1 MKIQP
6 LSFEI
11 LKSFF
16 ADLPRLDRLFT
27 HHFKQNKTSPA
38 DKQIIFEEVSAY
50 IRLLPVHF
58 YEMGMDP
65 FNEQVEFK
73 YLINTVR
80 DFVPFRYRKEFRD
93 RIKSAPKSDWYK
105 LAGLPQRFAD
115 SLFQQHSDLEVA
127 EFLIKSVQPRP
138 IQARLFKSGNSPVA
152 DFEPIGGIP
161 FAYQFTGDEL
171 SFKDDWFQQG
181 WFELQDL
188 SSQLACLLVN
198 PKPTETVLDAC
209 AGSGGKSLS
218 LASIMKGKGK
228 VYSVITQEFEEKEI
242 RNRSSKKNL
251 GNISVLNF
259 ENPKLND
266 LTGKSDIVWVDAPCS
281 GSGVIRRNPDIIY
294 RFKDFDLGDF
304 QTKQLELLKDYS
316 KFLKPGGKLV
326 YSTCSVFEEE
336 NQSVIRQFID
346 SSEGKFERDTFQQ
359 AITYFNLPL
368 QNQSEFTFGFDS
380 NLNSDGF
387 YLSVLKKQ
395 N

>member
-93 RIKSAPKSDWYK
+93 RIKSAPKSDWFK
-105 LAGLPQRFAD
+105 LAGLPKRFVE

-138 IQARLFKSGNSPVA
+138 IQARLFKSGTSPVS
-152 DFEPIGGIP
+152 DFEPIEGIP

-171 SFKDDWFQQG
+171 SFKDDWFQQ
-181 WFELQDL
+181 
-188 SSQLACLLVN
+188 
-198 PKPTETVLDAC
+198 
-209 AGSGGKSLS
+209 AGLGGGRSL
-218 LASIMKGKGK
+218 
-228 VYSVITQEFEEKEI
+228 
-242 RNRSSKKNL
+242 R
-251 GNISVLNF
+251 
-259 ENPKLND
+259 
-266 LTGKSDIVWVDAPCS
+266 
-281 GSGVIRRNPDIIY
+281 
-294 RFKDFDLGDF
+294 
-304 QTKQLELLKDYS
+304 
-316 KFLKPGGKLV
+316 
-326 YSTCSVFEEE
+326 
-336 NQSVIRQFID
+336 
-346 SSEGKFERDTFQQ
+346 
-359 AITYFNLPL
+359 
-368 QNQSEFTFGFDS
+368 
-380 NLNSDGF
+380 
-387 YLSVLKKQ
+387 
-395 N
+395 